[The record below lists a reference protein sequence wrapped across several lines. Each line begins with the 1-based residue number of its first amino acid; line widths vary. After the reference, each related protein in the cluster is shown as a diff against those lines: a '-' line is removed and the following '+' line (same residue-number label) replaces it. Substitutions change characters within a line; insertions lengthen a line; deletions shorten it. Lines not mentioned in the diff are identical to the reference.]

1 MHTKTQASQ
10 ERGNITMKSITIFGK
25 GNMAKVI
32 GERFIKA
39 GNTVTLL
46 GSKDAVPAL
55 GDIVVLAVP
64 YAAVASILEANKSEL
79 EGKILV
85 DITNPV
91 NFATMD
97 DLLVASDSSASEVIA
112 KAIPLTKVVKAFNTN
127 FASTLAGDVATTVLL
142 ASNDEDAKAVLT
154 SALLGSGLVVVD
166 AGALKRAR
174 ELEALGFL
182 QITLAIREQIN
193 WTGGFSLTK

>member
-1 MHTKTQASQ
+1 
-10 ERGNITMKSITIFGK
+10 MKKITIFGK

-32 GERFIKA
+32 AERFTKA
-39 GNTVTLL
+39 GNTVSLL
-46 GSKDAVPAL
+46 GSKDEVGVL

-64 YAAVASILEANKSEL
+64 YGAVASILEANKKEL
-79 EGKILV
+79 EGKIIV

-97 DLLVASDSSASEVIA
+97 GLLVSADSSASEVIA
-112 KAIPLTKVVKAFNTN
+112 NTVLTAKVIKAFNTN
-127 FASTLAGDVATTVLL
+127 FASTLAGDGETSVLL
-142 ASNDEDAKAVLT
+142 ASSDEEAKATLT
-154 SALLGSGLVVVD
+154 SALDGSGLVVVD
-166 AGALKRAR
+166 AGSLKRAR

-182 QITLAIREQIN
+182 QITLAIREKIG

>member
-1 MHTKTQASQ
+1 
-10 ERGNITMKSITIFGK
+10 MKNITIFGK

-32 GERFIKA
+32 GQRFEKA
-39 GNTVTLL
+39 GNNVTLL
-46 GSKDAVPAL
+46 GSKDEVPAL

-64 YAAVASILEANKSEL
+64 YAGVASILEANKSNL
-79 EGKILV
+79 VGKIIV

-97 DLLVASDSSASEVIA
+97 DLLVPSDSSATDVIA
-112 KAIPLTKVVKAFNTN
+112 NVVPQASVIKAFNTN
-127 FASTLAGDVATTVLL
+127 FASTLAGDTPTTVLL
-142 ASNDEDAKAVLT
+142 ASSDDVAKATLT
-154 SALLGSGLVVVD
+154 SALEGSGLVVVD
-166 AGALKRAR
+166 AGSLKRAR

-182 QITLAIREQIN
+182 QITLAIREQIG

>member
-1 MHTKTQASQ
+1 
-10 ERGNITMKSITIFGK
+10 MKNITIFGK

-32 GERFIKA
+32 GARFEKA

-46 GSKDAVPAL
+46 GSKDEVNSV

-64 YAAVASILEANKSEL
+64 YGAVASILESNASRL
-79 EGKILV
+79 EGKIIV

-97 DLLVASDSSASEVIA
+97 DLLVEKGSSAAETIAALAPKSSVI
-112 KAIPLTKVVKAFNTN
+112 KAFNTN
-127 FASTLAGDVATTVLL
+127 FASTLTGDVATSILV
-142 ASNDEDAKAVLT
+142 ASNDEVAKASFA
-154 SALLGSGLVVVD
+154 SALIGSGLVVVD

-182 QITLAIREQIN
+182 QITLAIRGQIG
-193 WTGGFSLTK
+193 WTGGFALVK

>member
-1 MHTKTQASQ
+1 
-10 ERGNITMKSITIFGK
+10 MKNITIFGK

-32 GERFIKA
+32 GQRFEKA

-46 GSKDAVPAL
+46 GSKDEVTAL

-64 YAAVASILEANKSEL
+64 YAAVASILETNKTEL
-79 EGKILV
+79 AGKIIV

-97 DLLVASDSSASEVIA
+97 DLLVPSDSSVSEIIA
-112 KAIPLTKVVKAFNTN
+112 QTVPLAKVVKAFNTN
-127 FASTLAGDVATTVLL
+127 FASTLAGDVSTTVLL
-142 ASNDEDAKAVLT
+142 ASNDDAVKATLT
-154 SALLGSGLVVVD
+154 LALEGSGLVVVD
-166 AGALKRAR
+166 AGSLKRAR

-182 QITLAIREQIN
+182 QITLAIREQIG
-193 WTGGFSLTK
+193 WTGGFTLTK

>member
-1 MHTKTQASQ
+1 
-10 ERGNITMKSITIFGK
+10 MKNITIFGK

-32 GERFIKA
+32 GARFEKA
-39 GNTVTLL
+39 GNAVKLL
-46 GSKDAVPAL
+46 GSKDTVGTL

-64 YAAVASILEANKSEL
+64 YGAVASILQANAKAL
-79 EGKILV
+79 EGKILI

-97 DLLVASDSSASEVIA
+97 DLSVSAGSSAAETIA
-112 KAIPLTKVVKAFNTN
+112 ALAPKATVLKAFNTN
-127 FASTLAGDVATTVLL
+127 FASTLAGDVATTVLV
-142 ASNDEDAKAVLT
+142 ASDDENAKAVFA
-154 SALLGSGLVVVD
+154 SALEGSGLIVVD

-182 QITLAIREQIN
+182 QITLAIRGQIG
-193 WTGGFSLTK
+193 WTGGFGLIK

>member
-1 MHTKTQASQ
+1 
-10 ERGNITMKSITIFGK
+10 MKNITIFGK

-32 GERFIKA
+32 AERFTKA
-39 GNTVTLL
+39 GNMVSMY
-46 GSKDAVPAL
+46 GSKDVVGVL

-64 YAAVASILEANKSEL
+64 YGAVASILDAQGSKF
-79 EGKILV
+79 EGKIVV

-97 DLLVASDSSASEVIA
+97 DLLVPSDSSATEIIA
-112 KAIPLTKVVKAFNTN
+112 KTASKAKVIKAFNTN
-127 FASTLAGDVATTVLL
+127 FASTLAGDVPTTVLL
-142 ASNDEDAKAVLT
+142 ASDEVEAKAELT
-154 SALLGSGLVVVD
+154 SALEGSGLVVVD
-166 AGALKRAR
+166 AGSLKRAR

-182 QITLAIREQIN
+182 QITLAIREQIG

>member
-1 MHTKTQASQ
+1 
-10 ERGNITMKSITIFGK
+10 MKRITIFGK

-32 GERFIKA
+32 AERFKKA
-39 GNTVTLL
+39 GNTVEMF
-46 GSKDAVPAL
+46 GSKDEVGVL

-64 YAAVASILEANKSEL
+64 YAAVAKILEENKKAL
-79 EGKILV
+79 EGKVLV

-97 DLLVASDSSASEVIA
+97 DLLVPSNSSATEVIA
-112 KAIPLTKVVKAFNTN
+112 STVLKAKVVKAFNTN
-127 FASTLAGDVATTVLL
+127 FASTLAGDVPTTILL
-142 ASNDEDAKAVLT
+142 ASDDLEAKVTL
-154 SALLGSGLVVVD
+154 SRALEGSGLVVVD

-182 QITLAIREQIN
+182 QITLAIREQIG
-193 WTGGFSLTK
+193 WMGGFALTK